1 MQIVKQCSVCH
12 ALMTEHSVSARLMAC
27 RDTQHKALMI
37 SNGRG
42 VATGNKGAEKD
53 E

>member
-1 MQIVKQCSVCH
+1 
-12 ALMTEHSVSARLMAC
+12 MTEHSGSARLMAC
-27 RDTQHKALMI
+27 RDTQQLQALMI

-42 VATGNKGAEKD
+42 VATGNKGVEND